1 MPEARARAPGTARPR
16 RPHPEHRYGT
26 TGCAPPGSNSGRA
39 FVHDPK
45 VSGVTEVKA
54 QLKLRFKNYAG
65 QRMVVVRSMQLTQ
78 RKTTATFKQ
87 MDGVIRANDASG
99 ERTSYT
105 HKCGELDKT
114 VPMLIGVSKAVLE
127 SVIFC
132 HQEESS
138 WPLQE
143 GAVLKK
149 KFDDIFESA
158 RYSKALDELRKRRLE
173 KNAQVKELVGDLKGL
188 QADKVA
194 ASDHRK
200 RLEAAEAAV
209 AECDG
214 LIAEC
219 DEKSDAAHA
228 ELAQIKTERQAM
240 EAREAKIAA
249 AQKLVD
255 DAEAKIAFMVEGLG
269 AMGEMDETDDELAA
283 AQREHAAEEER
294 SDAAL
299 DALKE
304 SLETCEAAAASLRD
318 DASKLDVA
326 VGEQETEKKH
336 ALAAVGELRDALEGA
351 RADLSDRD
359 AIRSL
364 DAALKSDEAIP
375 LDVAAKVRD
384 DLKAAGDAA
393 ADAERA
399 CEADADAAVKA
410 AHAAVNEK
418 QAALDAARH
427 EVEALGPKKKGLEKR
442 VAASDDALKG
452 LRSATED
459 AVAAARAKHDA
470 AKEKIASHK
479 AAMDAKDFK
488 AQIRALDEKET
499 SLGRDIEEENEA
511 MRVNEASEDEEKELR
526 VQEQLVKSSEE
537 RLVDKW
543 AAVEELRAAAET
555 ALERSGDDDVVPA
568 APDRASASPADV
580 HAFSKKVRR
589 LLEGARDRAERAAKE
604 QASEAASTAA
614 DARAAADAKA
624 KAETALEACGA
635 ALDTLVAD
643 AGSSARD
650 RLAKLRDKAEAF
662 RLSTVRDYPDADEF
676 EAYGAAA
683 ARAAVDGAAVLAGD
697 DDAAAQA
704 LAVGPRDAG
713 DDDALAATQKWV
725 AAHVA
730 KLTAKKYEE
739 TSLNSFSGKLLEKMR
754 KVKAGKCPKC
764 VICRREFDGPDD
776 ATYKETIARLEDQA
790 SDLKEK
796 EFDLKIDAAKDLG
809 SQLADLDTPW
819 RRWVSAVGDR
829 VAAKAADDDAR
840 AAAADAQTAA
850 DAAKSASDDAAE
862 AFAAVKSAFLDA
874 DDLAE
879 AAGDLK
885 AQTETLDA
893 KRSNYEA
900 MSGGQS
906 GRSTRDILEQLQR
919 LNDEKNAAV
928 TAKAKLE
935 KENAT
940 GLKEE
945 TALVTRLGNVRE
957 ELAKLERDV
966 EARGRHEGDRAD
978 AANELKDLEAACK
991 DLQKG
996 DAKRKEALDDAN
1008 EAAADAEADAAR
1020 KKKAARSL
1028 TNGKKASFQEVQAAV
1043 DAAAR
1048 GAERAAGAD
1057 ETLAALAADRETLE
1071 TRVADADAE
1080 AKRAAAAIGDHAS
1093 GNASRQAMK
1102 KAIDDNVNLRSARSA
1117 RAAAA
1122 SDVADLED
1130 DRSGDAA
1137 RRKELAARHDKL
1149 ARDLNR
1155 LVSRRG
1161 EYVGRRSTEA
1171 SVAKEHAGDLK
1182 GARYKGVEEKHR
1194 KALINKET
1202 TEMAAKDLEHYWGAL
1217 DKALSNYHSLKIE
1230 EINRIVRELWQITYM
1245 GEDIDSIEIVSGEDA
1260 GSNRAA
1266 RSYNYH
1272 VQMRKAG
1279 AALDMKG
1286 RCSAGQRVLASIVI
1300 RLALA
1305 QTFCIKCGIL
1315 ALDEPTTN
1323 LDEANRRS
1331 LAHGLSRI
1339 IAERA
1344 AQHNFQ
1350 LVVITHDEEFIGTLR
1365 NELAAQAGV
1374 NMPEHY
1380 WRISREDVHGRH
1392 FSHISKVDMASLN

>member
-1 MPEARARAPGTARPR
+1 
-16 RPHPEHRYGT
+16 
-26 TGCAPPGSNSGRA
+26 
-39 FVHDPK
+39 
-45 VSGVTEVKA
+45 
-54 QLKLRFKNYAG
+54 
-65 QRMVVVRSMQLTQ
+65 
-78 RKTTATFKQ
+78 
-87 MDGVIRANDASG
+87 
-99 ERTSYT
+99 
-105 HKCGELDKT
+105 
-114 VPMLIGVSKAVLE
+114 
-127 SVIFC
+127 
-132 HQEESS
+132 
-138 WPLQE
+138 
-143 GAVLKK
+143 
-149 KFDDIFESA
+149 
-158 RYSKALDELRKRRLE
+158 
-173 KNAQVKELVGDLKGL
+173 
-188 QADKVA
+188 
-194 ASDHRK
+194 
-200 RLEAAEAAV
+200 
-209 AECDG
+209 
-214 LIAEC
+214 
-219 DEKSDAAHA
+219 
-228 ELAQIKTERQAM
+228 
-240 EAREAKIAA
+240 
-249 AQKLVD
+249 
-255 DAEAKIAFMVEGLG
+255 
-269 AMGEMDETDDELAA
+269 
-283 AQREHAAEEER
+283 
-294 SDAAL
+294 
-299 DALKE
+299 
-304 SLETCEAAAASLRD
+304 
-318 DASKLDVA
+318 
-326 VGEQETEKKH
+326 
-336 ALAAVGELRDALEGA
+336 
-351 RADLSDRD
+351 
-359 AIRSL
+359 
-364 DAALKSDEAIP
+364 
-375 LDVAAKVRD
+375 
-384 DLKAAGDAA
+384 
-393 ADAERA
+393 
-399 CEADADAAVKA
+399 
-410 AHAAVNEK
+410 
-418 QAALDAARH
+418 
-427 EVEALGPKKKGLEKR
+427 
-442 VAASDDALKG
+442 
-452 LRSATED
+452 
-459 AVAAARAKHDA
+459 
-470 AKEKIASHK
+470 
-479 AAMDAKDFK
+479 MDAKDFK

-537 RLVDKW
+537 RLAEKW

-568 APDRASASPADV
+568 APDRSSASPADV
-580 HAFSKKVRR
+580 HAFSK
-589 LLEGARDRAERAAKE
+589 
-604 QASEAASTAA
+604 
-614 DARAAADAKA
+614 KA

-704 LAVGPRDAG
+704 LAVGRATPATTT
-713 DDDALAATQKWV
+713 LAATQKWV

-754 KVKAGKCPKC
+754 KVKAGKCPN
-764 VICRREFDGPDD
+764 
-776 ATYKETIARLEDQA
+776 
-790 SDLKEK
+790 DLKEK

-829 VAAKAADDDAR
+829 VAAKAADDDAK

-945 TALVTRLGNVRE
+945 TAL
-957 ELAKLERDV
+957 
-966 EARGRHEGDRAD
+966 ARTRHEGDRAD
-978 AANELKDLEAACK
+978 AAKELKDLEAACK
-991 DLQKG
+991 ELQKG

-1008 EAAADAEADAAR
+1008 EVAADAEADAAR

-1057 ETLAALAADRETLE
+1057 G
-1071 TRVADADAE
+1071 TR
-1080 AKRAAAAIGDHAS
+1080 RAAPTANPRDARRRRRRGGEARRGGHRRPRV
-1093 GNASRQAMK
+1093 GQREPPGHEEGHRRQREFAVR
-1102 KAIDDNVNLRSARSA
+1102 AV

-1137 RRKELAARHDKL
+1137 RRTELAARHDKL

-1272 VQMRKAG
+1272 VQMRKAQ
-1279 AALDMKG
+1279 G
-1286 RCSAGQRVLASIVI
+1286 RKRVIQL
-1300 RLALA
+1300 R
-1305 QTFCIKCGIL
+1305 FN
-1315 ALDEPTTN
+1315 PTTN

-1392 FSHISKVDMASLN
+1392 LSHISKVDMASLN